1 MTHFNGVRHAR
12 PRNPEMA
19 NDREQV
25 MVGIRL
31 LPEAGRVPTITFR
44 LDPVELDL
52 IGLDRT
58 DPRAI
63 LRDAAGRPVEYVT
76 SDFDA

>member
-1 MTHFNGVRHAR
+1 
-12 PRNPEMA
+12 
-19 NDREQV
+19 
-25 MVGIRL
+25 
-31 LPEAGRVPTITFR
+31 VPTITFR